1 MKTALEA
8 AGLVDEYILT
18 AHAKDRI
25 RQRIGIES
33 VEVATAWASEQI
45 NKASRQFKEG
55 GNTHFVTD
63 VIEIVTN
70 GLRVITVKPSENDRS
85 YLDRLG
91 EVVAKE
97 VTKML
102 AKKER
107 ELRRI
112 EITIAEHTLNR
123 LKARNPNTRAL
134 IERRLIRAIDSKQRI
149 NDEIYAVKKAA
160 GQYGVEIEE

>member
-1 MKTALEA
+1 MKTALEV
-8 AGLVDEYILT
+8 AGLTDDYILT
-18 AHAKDRI
+18 KHAEERI
-25 RQRIGIES
+25 RQRVGIES
-33 VEVATAWASEQI
+33 AEVATAWVSEQI
-45 NKASRQFKEG
+45 KKASRQFKES
-55 GNTHFVTD
+55 GNTHYVTD
-63 VIEIVTN
+63 LIEIVTN

-97 VTKML
+97 VTKIM

-134 IERRLIRAIDSKQRI
+134 IERRLIRAIDEKQRI
-149 NDEIYAVKKAA
+149 NDAIYAVKKAA
-160 GQYGVEIEE
+160 SQYGVSVE